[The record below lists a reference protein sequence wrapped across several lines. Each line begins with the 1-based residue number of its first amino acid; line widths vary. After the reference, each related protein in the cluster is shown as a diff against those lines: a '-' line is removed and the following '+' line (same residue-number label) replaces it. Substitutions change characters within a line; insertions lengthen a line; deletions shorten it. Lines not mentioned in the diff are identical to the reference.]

1 MENSSLVARFAGWLK
16 KPFSGDMD
24 ATHWFLFFGLML
36 VIVFLW
42 SRILHY
48 INKGVEL

>member
-1 MENSSLVARFAGWLK
+1 MDETGLIPRFAAWMK

-36 VIVFLW
+36 AITFLW